1 MGSCRRLTTH
11 SVCGGRDDEAVR
23 NATFGLSE
31 AGFVVTVQKFNGL
44 KKLDLIEFDFF
55 TEF

>member
-44 KKLDLIEFDFF
+44 KKLDLIDFDFF
-55 TEF
+55 Y